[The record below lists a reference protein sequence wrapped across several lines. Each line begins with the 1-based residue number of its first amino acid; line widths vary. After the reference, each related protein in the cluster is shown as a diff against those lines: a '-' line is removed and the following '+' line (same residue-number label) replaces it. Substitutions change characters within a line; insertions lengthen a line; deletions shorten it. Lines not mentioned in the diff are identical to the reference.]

1 MYEFEII
8 ARLQHFWKSL
18 YENTISRTTL
28 PSGQDEENYRRIRQ
42 IMSYIAEHYSEKIL
56 LNDVADLIH
65 LSPSECSRLF
75 KKCMNITL
83 FGYIQEYR
91 IERSLEYLENPSCS
105 ITESGLLPVFR
116 TLIITQRS
124 LRKSRAVHQDSTE
137 KIRSCDM
144 LLIFNRSVLHTY
156 EAEQYLSVKMAVI

>member
-1 MYEFEII
+1 
-8 ARLQHFWKSL
+8 
-18 YENTISRTTL
+18 
-28 PSGQDEENYRRIRQ
+28 
-42 IMSYIAEHYSEKIL
+42 
-56 LNDVADLIH
+56 
-65 LSPSECSRLF
+65 
-75 KKCMNITL
+75 MNITL

-105 ITESGLLPVFR
+105 ITESGLLSGFSDSNYYTKVFTKIKGCTPR
-116 TLIITQRS
+116 QYR
-124 LRKSRAVHQDSTE
+124 

>member
-1 MYEFEII
+1 M
-8 ARLQHFWKSL
+8 KK
-18 YENTISRTTL
+18 TT
-28 PSGQDEENYRRIRQ
+28 
-42 IMSYIAEHYSEKIL
+42 AASEKIL

-105 ITESGLLPVFR
+105 ITESGLLSGFSDSNYYTKVFTKIKGCTPR
-116 TLIITQRS
+116 QY
-124 LRKSRAVHQDSTE
+124 RKNQE
-137 KIRSCDM
+137 
-144 LLIFNRSVLHTY
+144 L
-156 EAEQYLSVKMAVI
+156 